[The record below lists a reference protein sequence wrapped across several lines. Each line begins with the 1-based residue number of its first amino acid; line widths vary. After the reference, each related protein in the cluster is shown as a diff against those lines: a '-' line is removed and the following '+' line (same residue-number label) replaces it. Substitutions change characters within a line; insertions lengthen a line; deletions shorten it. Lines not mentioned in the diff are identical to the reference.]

1 MSRPTPRWRRALS
14 PILLVAAML
23 MLALG
28 QLALYATHDLF
39 DSDRFADRAVTALDT
54 DEGRA
59 LVGARVADGIIARDP
74 DLIGARP
81 LLEGASEGVAAS
93 APFDQLFRSVV
104 EDLHRTVFGGDRD
117 TIALKLADVGVLVI
131 ETLQSVAPDLARD
144 IPKEI
149 EPRLVALSD
158 EEGSL
163 LVDGARIAENTQ
175 WIALASLALA
185 AALLAAAVA
194 ISPDRRRTVG
204 RAALSVAALAI
215 LLVIGFEVGRA
226 LIGSRFDDQ
235 VTADGARAAWDA
247 LLGGLRTWNVV
258 LAAVGLVIAAAAA
271 SLLRPLEAGAGA
283 RRAFGIVTTTPTR
296 PGARAAR
303 AAALVAGGVAI
314 VAAHELVLRLAV
326 LGLGVFVLY
335 AGVSEAL
342 RLALPAQERHARAS
356 ALAGAPGGARYW
368 RAWWPLWR
376 ARPWS
381 ASRWPEAPRE
391 PRSTSARATAAPI
404 CATEPSTRLPSPPPT
419 TRCRPPTRRG
429 GSSPRTNGRS
439 HPSSRRASAAS

>member
-93 APFDQLFRSVV
+93 APFEPLFRSVV

-226 LIGSRFDDQ
+226 LFGSRFDDQ

-342 RLALPAQERHARAS
+342 RLALPPQERHARERARRRAWRRPVLAS
-356 ALAGAPGGARYW
+356 VVALVACAAVVGIALAGGSPGAPLDI
-368 RAWWPLWR
+368 RACNGSPDLCDRTIDEVAFAATHNSMSAADQEGWLFAAHER
-376 ARPWS
+376 AIPS
-381 ASRWPEAPRE
+381 QLEA
-391 PRSTSARATAAPI
+391 
-404 CATEPSTRLPSPPPT
+404 
-419 TRCRPPTRRG
+419 
-429 GSSPRTNGRS
+429 
-439 HPSSRRASAAS
+439 ASAAS